1 MKKFK
6 VKKKV
11 FKKKNPK
18 TSPFWK
24 ENWPP
29 PCKTHSSDVCCPNC
43 HPDMWNPT
51 REQAVLFSTEALS
64 LQIREAKK
72 AYYAGKPIMRD
83 EEFDALEGSLRAINP
98 NAPILQKVGS

>member
-1 MKKFK
+1 MKK
-6 VKKKV
+6 

-24 ENWPP
+24 ENWPE
-29 PCKTHSSDVCCPNC
+29 PCKSHSADVCCCKC
-43 HPDMWNPT
+43 HPDMWSPT

-64 LQIREAKK
+64 IELRAAKK

-83 EEFDALEGSLRAINP
+83 EEFDAMEGSLRAINP
-98 NAPILQKVGS
+98 NAPVLQKVGA